1 MYNAVILLLC
11 IAICKKNVENVETDC
26 YDSERCTK
34 CKNNYAPPTC
44 CDCADGYRKTQSG
57 QCCPENTI
65 EISGT
70 CTREYIT
77 LFYSADEE
85 R

>member
-1 MYNAVILLLC
+1 MYSNPALG
-11 IAICKKNVENVETDC
+11 CKQC
-26 YDSERCTK
+26 SEGFK
-34 CKNNYAPPTC
+34 EPQC
-44 CDCADGYRKTQSG
+44 CECEDGYRKTQSG

-77 LFYSADEE
+77 HFNSADEGK
-85 R
+85 